1 MKTVKQLEKLNNW
14 HLVCSPYS
22 FSCSIVSGDASESRK
37 LDKRLTF
44 QVKDE
49 EAKSRDGDP
58 IESYKDA
65 FTVWGS
71 LFFLK
76 GRKYFEAASANSEVQ
91 GETEIRFRADVN
103 ADMKIKY
110 KNVMYDIISVIPTE
124 KYTLSIMWKRGGM
137 NG

>member
-1 MKTVKQLEKLNNW
+1 MN
-14 HLVCSPYS
+14 P
-22 FSCSIVSGDASESRK
+22 GK

-44 QVKDE
+44 QIKDND
-49 EAKSRDGDP
+49 AKSPDGDP
-58 IESYKDA
+58 IEGYIDS

-71 LFFLK
+71 FTFLK
-76 GRKYFEAASANSEVQ
+76 GRKYFEAAAANSEIQ
-91 GETEIRFRADVN
+91 GETEIRFRTDVN

-110 KNVMYDIISVIPTE
+110 KNTIYDIVSVIPTE

>member
-1 MKTVKQLEKLNNW
+1 MQVN
-14 HLVCSPYS
+14 P
-22 FSCSIVSGDASESRK
+22 GK

-44 QVKDE
+44 QVKDDE
-49 EAKSRDGDP
+49 VKSPDDP
-58 IESYKDA
+58 IEGYKDS

-71 LFFLK
+71 FLK

-124 KYTLSIMWKRGGM
+124 KHTLSIMWKRGGM

>member
-1 MKTVKQLEKLNNW
+1 MGFFYFSKREENTLKQ
-14 HLVCSPYS
+14 
-22 FSCSIVSGDASESRK
+22 R
-37 LDKRLTF
+37 
-44 QVKDE
+44 
-49 EAKSRDGDP
+49 
-58 IESYKDA
+58 
-65 FTVWGS
+65 
-71 LFFLK
+71 
-76 GRKYFEAASANSEVQ
+76 SANSEVQ

>member
-1 MKTVKQLEKLNNW
+1 MGFF
-14 HLVCSPYS
+14 Y
-22 FSCSIVSGDASESRK
+22 FS
-37 LDKRLTF
+37 
-44 QVKDE
+44 
-49 EAKSRDGDP
+49 
-58 IESYKDA
+58 
-65 FTVWGS
+65 
-71 LFFLK
+71 K

>member
-1 MKTVKQLEKLNNW
+1 M
-14 HLVCSPYS
+14 
-22 FSCSIVSGDASESRK
+22 
-37 LDKRLTF
+37 
-44 QVKDE
+44 KDE

-71 LFFLK
+71 FIFKKEENTLK
-76 GRKYFEAASANSEVQ
+76 QRSANSEVQ